1 MREIC
6 TKKEIYGLEWIS
18 RQVSPF
24 EPRGIGEQGH
34 REYNAGAMR
43 PFVLLAIPRSGLAN
57 KSKARRG
64 VARRRSQPRG
74 VKGLRVLQ

>member
-1 MREIC
+1 MDFPTSIAVRAA
-6 TKKEIYGLEWIS
+6 
-18 RQVSPF
+18 RN
-24 EPRGIGEQGH
+24 GEQGH

-43 PFVLLAIPRSGLAN
+43 LFVLLAIPRSGLAN